1 MLFVESDGMPSED
14 KQFEVYKQAARA
26 AAGQSVLIRTLDI
39 GGDKPLPYLNLPRE
53 VNPFL
58 GYRGAR
64 LYADHED
71 LMREQFRAIARASAF
86 GSVQM
91 LLPMVSSLAEVR
103 WAKAM
108 LARVQAEL
116 AAENVAFDRAMPL
129 GIMVEVPA
137 VTFILDQLC
146 NEVEFFS
153 IGTNDL
159 AQYEL
164 GKTAPEEENAK
175 STGGPLRSRSRL
187 KRTHNE
193 DGILLGNEG
202 IEDLTCGN
210 NSG

>member
-1 MLFVESDGMPSED
+1 MLFVGSDGMPSED

-26 AAGQSVLIRTLDI
+26 AAGQPVLIRTLDI

-129 GIMVEVPA
+129 GIIVEVPA

-159 AQYEL
+159 AQYVFAADRT
-164 GKTAPEEENAK
+164 KIT
-175 STGGPLRSRSRL
+175 RL
-187 KRTHNE
+187 A
-193 DGILLGNEG
+193 G
-202 IEDLTCGN
+202 
-210 NSG
+210 